1 MAIKVHQDFILSM
14 DEDQELSAGMLNR
27 GVSNAQKKVE
37 ERNFAMRK
45 HLLEYDDV
53 LNQQREIIYD
63 LRNIYSLFFSS
74 WLAPP
79 IN

>member
-1 MAIKVHQDFILSM
+1 M

-45 HLLEYDDV
+45 HLIRV
-53 LNQQREIIYD
+53 
-63 LRNIYSLFFSS
+63 
-74 WLAPP
+74 
-79 IN
+79 